1 MSELDTLLSKAVAET
16 KQLEQGEVFYVRDL
30 FKGYKWNRIP
40 RKTRIMLGTLFLNYV
55 KSNSCG
61 IKPDENSTA
70 GQRCYIVG

>member
-40 RKTRIMLGTLFLNYV
+40 RKPV
-55 KSNSCG
+55 SCSE
-61 IKPDENSTA
+61 PFFEL
-70 GQRCYIVG
+70 C